1 MRVNGNSSPTE
12 ISSPKNPRPNSNST
26 TSNPTLRKKRTLPLN
41 TPIASRVSTRNSAT
55 SENSRS
61 PAPENT
67 TKAATVSFRRKT
79 GSSSIRG
86 TAGRIESVSTIQYDK
101 AQKMNLE
108 ASSNESAGSVDR
120 QVAGREL
127 RELKAKA
134 QRLKPLVKL
143 GKEGLSESFLRGLD
157 QALSDHELVKV
168 KFEEFKDQKKELAP
182 ALAARA
188 RAQIIMRVGN
198 VVVLFRRRAQAGPA
212 A

>member
-1 MRVNGNSSPTE
+1 
-12 ISSPKNPRPNSNST
+12 
-26 TSNPTLRKKRTLPLN
+26 
-41 TPIASRVSTRNSAT
+41 
-55 SENSRS
+55 
-61 PAPENT
+61 
-67 TKAATVSFRRKT
+67 
-79 GSSSIRG
+79 
-86 TAGRIESVSTIQYDK
+86 
-101 AQKMNLE
+101 MNLE